1 MGNLISANVDDFISF
16 LKDFGVDILD
26 YQKLESG
33 GEGYR
38 YTIIYV
44 SNIGAEEKEILE
56 TCGFIEARN
65 DLWFIEGFEVEI
77 DKLKQSE
84 AFLNYFRD
92 LEERKWRYVIEFR
105 QRLDDIFYKYNKK
118 TLFRTTHNTP
128 AIALKWNRKLT
139 LNESEFNDFVIDLW
153 KIFIEGCK
161 EELEGEVWKRLRGL
175 RNTVIT
181 HDSSKTEQIK
191 RARKY
196 LKEVS
201 GEEYPRKWHQFL
213 SAQFRLIDDVLE
225 NLKSKI
231 EGYDSGEV

>member
-33 GEGYR
+33 GEGY
-38 YTIIYV
+38 TIIYV

-56 TCGFIEARN
+56 TCGFIEAGN

-92 LEERKWRYVIEFR
+92 LEERKWRDVIEFR

-128 AIALKWNRKLT
+128 AIALKWSRK
-139 LNESEFNDFVIDLW
+139 
-153 KIFIEGCK
+153 GCE

-175 RNTVIT
+175 RNTVIA

-191 RARKY
+191 RAREY
-196 LKEVS
+196 LKELS

>member
-33 GEGYR
+33 GEGY
-38 YTIIYV
+38 TIIYV
-44 SNIGAEEKEILE
+44 SNIGAEEKEILG

-92 LEERKWRYVIEFR
+92 LEERKWRDVIEFR